1 MWLWWYDE
9 EELIRFHNAMKMKI
23 LPIGL
28 LFATLLLGACSKEA
42 AKNPD
47 PNHTHADFAIWVNG
61 QKLDFSDA
69 RYMSEAPTP
78 TSMLPRLIPAAFA
91 HEGEDDEKVNP
102 DRKYLH
108 LHDGNGHVVHRH
120 KPDLTIGDFFHSLG
134 MTMTSSC
141 FALDD
146 FQFQHLDQG
155 WVRDFARTKN
165 LCDNGKF
172 HWTMILNGNVVSMN
186 AGYVFAD
193 GDKILLSYGSS
204 DTAPQEQYAKMTN
217 DACLYSKTC
226 PERGEPPTENCIAD
240 PTVPCV
246 APN

>member
-1 MWLWWYDE
+1 
-9 EELIRFHNAMKMKI
+9 MKRNI

-28 LFATLLLGACSKEA
+28 LCLVLLLGACAKKT

-47 PNHTHADFAIWVNG
+47 PNHVHADFAIWVNG
-61 QKLDFSDA
+61 YKLDFSDA

-78 TSMLPRLIPAAFA
+78 TSMLPHFIPAALA
-91 HEGEDDEKVNP
+91 HENENDENVNP

-108 LHDGNGHVVHRH
+108 LHDGNGHVIHRH
-120 KPDLTIGDFFHSLG
+120 KPDLTLGDFFHSLG

-141 FALDD
+141 FELDD

-155 WVRDFARTKN
+155 WVHDFARTKN
-165 LCDNGKF
+165 LCSDGKF
-172 HWTMILNGNVVSMN
+172 RWTMIVNGKAVPMD

-204 DTAPQEQYAKMTN
+204 DTASQEQYKQMTD

-226 PERGEPPTENCIAD
+226 PERGTPPTENCIAD
-240 PTVPCV
+240 PSVPCV